1 MVQHGYVGRIRKAQQ
16 HRSLSFCGR
25 LCILDASRD
34 ASLYTCWTLC
44 TNVQHLQNPIL
55 RGDGSGKSGKSG
67 RFVDRTFS
75 LCRLFCHESRL
86 PRGPLLPVIRK
97 SLSYCHSWAHVHG
110 VRFLKLLNLNL
121 VRSHQTEIK
130 PIWISVLHHKAKKSE
145 IMNDDWP
152 VMTDYGLQM
161 TLEKSIW
168 TGFSDLGVGKNV
180 GKQPSINSIFCMLP
194 TSRVTSHD
202 VVANKKGGQSVWSTA
217 FFSTFLWLKDDREK
231 GSRCGC
237 GTTSLQRLRP
247 GAFMSTK
254 SRALMNWML
263 TCNDDITLEVT
274 RLHTHT
280 QVSV

>member
-1 MVQHGYVGRIRKAQQ
+1 M
-16 HRSLSFCGR
+16 
-25 LCILDASRD
+25 
-34 ASLYTCWTLC
+34 TCWTLC

-130 PIWISVLHHKAKKSE
+130 PIWISGLHHKAKKSE

-168 TGFSDLGVGKNV
+168 TGFSDLGVGK
-180 GKQPSINSIFCMLP
+180 MLE
-194 TSRVTSHD
+194 SSQ
-202 VVANKKGGQSVWSTA
+202 ALTA
-217 FFSTFLWLKDDREK
+217 FFACSPRHE
-231 GSRCGC
+231 SRRCC
-237 GTTSLQRLRP
+237 
-247 GAFMSTK
+247 
-254 SRALMNWML
+254 
-263 TCNDDITLEVT
+263 
-274 RLHTHT
+274 
-280 QVSV
+280 

>member
-1 MVQHGYVGRIRKAQQ
+1 MH
-16 HRSLSFCGR
+16 
-25 LCILDASRD
+25 LCT
-34 ASLYTCWTLC
+34 TCWTLC

-110 VRFLKLLNLNL
+110 VRFLKLLKLNL
-121 VRSHQTEIK
+121 VRSHQTEMK

-168 TGFSDLGVGKNV
+168 TGFSDLGVGK
-180 GKQPSINSIFCMLP
+180 MLESSQALK
-194 TSRVTSHD
+194 TFFACSHVTSHD
-202 VVANKKGGQSVWSTA
+202 VVA
-217 FFSTFLWLKDDREK
+217 
-231 GSRCGC
+231 
-237 GTTSLQRLRP
+237 
-247 GAFMSTK
+247 
-254 SRALMNWML
+254 
-263 TCNDDITLEVT
+263 
-274 RLHTHT
+274 
-280 QVSV
+280 